1 MRRATVTRPRAGAL
15 LLGLALAL
23 TACGGSGSDGPA
35 ESGGSDATGDATG
48 DASGDATGDATGDG
62 SGQAAGIGRAVIADD
77 FPDPDVL
84 EVDGTY
90 YAYAT
95 NYGRTNVRVATS
107 EDLLDWQV
115 QQTDAL
121 PSLPSWVV
129 PGKTWAPEVT
139 RRDDGTFVMWTTT
152 TNFRPALQCIA
163 VATADDPL
171 GPFEVQG
178 DGMLLCPEDEGG
190 AIDASTFVDDDGTT
204 YLLWKNDGNCC
215 GLDTW
220 LYAAPLSEDLLT
232 LAGDPVRLIKQDL
245 PWEGDL
251 VEAPTLVER
260 EGTYVLLYSANGYY
274 GEQYATGYATA
285 DSIAGPWTKHP
296 EPLLSTDLADGAVV
310 GPGGQDVVV
319 APDGSDV
326 LVFHSWDDAITY
338 RGMHVAPLDWVDGEP
353 AVRLD

>member
-1 MRRATVTRPRAGAL
+1 VSTATPPSALLVAAVLVLTAGCSGTAPGSQEESASPAAGAES
-15 LLGLALAL
+15 AAPSAE
-23 TACGGSGSDGPA
+23 TAGS
-35 ESGGSDATGDATG
+35 
-48 DASGDATGDATGDG
+48 
-62 SGQAAGIGRAVIADD
+62 AAAVGRPVIADD

-107 EDLLDWQV
+107 KDLQEWDLQR
-115 QQTDAL
+115 TDAL
-121 PSLPSWVV
+121 PELPGWVI

-139 RRDDGTFVMWTTT
+139 RREDGTFVMYATA
-152 TNFRPALQCIA
+152 TNFSPAVQCIA
-163 VATADDPL
+163 VATATDPL

-178 DGMLLCPEDEGG
+178 EEMLVCPEDLGG

-215 GLDTW
+215 GYDTW
-220 LYAAPLSEDLLT
+220 LYAAPLSEDLMT
-232 LAGDPVRLIKQDL
+232 LAGEPVRLIKQDQA
-245 PWEGDL
+245 WEGDL
-251 VEAPTLVER
+251 VEAPTLVKR
-260 EGTYVLLYSANGYY
+260 EGRYVLLYSANAYG

-285 DSIAGPWTKHP
+285 EAIEGPWTKHP
-296 EPLLSTDLADGAVV
+296 EPLLSTDLADGEVI

-353 AVRLD
+353 VVRLD